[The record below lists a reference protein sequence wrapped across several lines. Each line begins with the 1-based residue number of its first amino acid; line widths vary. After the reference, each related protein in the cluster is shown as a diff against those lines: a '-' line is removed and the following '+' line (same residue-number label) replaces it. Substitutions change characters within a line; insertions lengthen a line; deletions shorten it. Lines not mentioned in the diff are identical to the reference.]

1 MKVKKIKSYTCL
13 ALALTLVLPVT
24 AHASDEVEKEMLSLT
39 SDEKTSDNGQKDSLL
54 SPSLDMDFDKED
66 SAIKYTINIAKTN
79 KKDKLQAIFYL
90 RENSNL
96 ENLDL
101 ESDEDISQ
109 DKVKVA
115 NESGLK
121 KITIDLEDQ
130 TSIKLKAHI
139 KEGMTDNFAFDY
151 IIANDSQTA
160 FASKRVN
167 SFIAK
172 DENGKDILKAND
184 ANKLNSM
191 LYGKFLDEKTIEWS
205 DFLLN
210 DSNKDILANY
220 DFKLSNNQKDLSKIT
235 IQTYKASKDGL
246 VEENS
251 ADYDFGNIENLL
263 LPANGGVKITFKS
276 NVDQEETVFTANDS
290 KLKRDEKTD
299 ESKDTTSEVDSLKA
313 TIDAN
318 DKKIKEEIQNVDKNS
333 VASSKEND
341 LSQLSKDID
350 YRNKA
355 ILSEMKAIDS
365 KQASPEESSGD
376 QLKTVVLNENS
387 SDSKNDKDEVDVDD
401 LKEDIDNRNIE
412 IQKAMQEVDQQY
424 LLYMNQTQNTNKIAA
439 NTDQDVDNLII
450 ELDNRNQAIQEELE
464 KIYGKYAV
472 NSIMDLNKSIDD
484 ETYELLTGVDKNN
497 EKIDEIIDQVKLSI
511 EANKVLDNKEELE
524 NIKVLLDDVDN
535 LSANN
540 EKALETIDKK
550 EENPTISQSFKNV
563 VPGYSENVYKDLEK
577 VVTVTLD
584 PLNDTQNSEKKVS
597 KEQAEKKYP
606 TIAKYLKDLKL
617 VRDLLK

>member
-39 SDEKTSDNGQKDSLL
+39 SDEKTSDNGQQDSLL
-54 SPSLDMDFDKED
+54 STSLDMDFDKED
-66 SAIKYTINIAKTN
+66 SAINYTINIAKTN

-101 ESDEDISQ
+101 ESDENISQ

-184 ANKLNSM
+184 ANNLNSM

-235 IQTYKASKDGL
+235 IQTYKAGKDGL

-511 EANKVLDNKEELE
+511 EANKALDNKEERE

>member
-276 NVDQEETVFTANDS
+276 NVDQEETVFTANNS

-365 KQASPEESSGD
+365 KQASPEESLGD

-511 EANKVLDNKEELE
+511 EANKALDNKEELE

-597 KEQAEKKYP
+597 KEQAQKKYP

>member
-13 ALALTLVLPVT
+13 ALALILVLPVT
-24 AHASDEVEKEMLSLT
+24 AQASDEVEKEMLSLT
-39 SDEKTSDNGQKDSLL
+39 SDEKTSDNGQQDSLL

-66 SAIKYTINIAKTN
+66 SAINYTINIAKTN

-101 ESDEDISQ
+101 ESDENISQ

-235 IQTYKASKDGL
+235 IQTYKAGKDGL

-276 NVDQEETVFTANDS
+276 NVDQKETVFTANDS

-299 ESKDTTSEVDSLKA
+299 KSKDTTSEVDSLKA

-365 KQASPEESSGD
+365 KQASPEESLGD
-376 QLKTVVLNENS
+376 QLNTVVLNENS
-387 SDSKNDKDEVDVDD
+387 SDSKNDKDEVNVDD

-439 NTDQDVDNLII
+439 NADQDVDNLII

-511 EANKVLDNKEELE
+511 EANKALDNKEELE

-535 LSANN
+535 LSVNN

-597 KEQAEKKYP
+597 KEQAQKKYP

>member
-101 ESDEDISQ
+101 ESDENISQ

-235 IQTYKASKDGL
+235 IQTYKASKGGL

-276 NVDQEETVFTANDS
+276 NVDKEETVFTANDS

-511 EANKVLDNKEELE
+511 EANKALDNKEELE

-597 KEQAEKKYP
+597 KEQAQKKYP

>member
-101 ESDEDISQ
+101 ESDENISQ

-115 NESGLK
+115 NELGLK

-220 DFKLSNNQKDLSKIT
+220 DFKLSNNQKDLSKII
-235 IQTYKASKDGL
+235 IQTYKASKGGL

-365 KQASPEESSGD
+365 KQASPEESLGD

-511 EANKVLDNKEELE
+511 EANKALDNKEELE

-597 KEQAEKKYP
+597 KEQAQKKYP

>member
-39 SDEKTSDNGQKDSLL
+39 SDEKTSDNGQQDSLL
-54 SPSLDMDFDKED
+54 STSLDMDFDKED
-66 SAIKYTINIAKTN
+66 SAINYTINIAKTN

-101 ESDEDISQ
+101 ESDENISQ
-109 DKVKVA
+109 DKVKVE
-115 NESGLK
+115 NELGLK

-184 ANKLNSM
+184 ANNLNSM

-235 IQTYKASKDGL
+235 IQTYKAGKDGL

-290 KLKRDEKTD
+290 KLKRDEKTNK
-299 ESKDTTSEVDSLKA
+299 SKDTTSEVDSLKA

-365 KQASPEESSGD
+365 KQASPEESLGD

-387 SDSKNDKDEVDVDD
+387 SDSKNDKDEVNVDD

-439 NTDQDVDNLII
+439 NADQDVDNLII

-511 EANKVLDNKEELE
+511 EANKALDNKEELE

-535 LSANN
+535 LSVNN

-597 KEQAEKKYP
+597 KEQAQKKYP

>member
-39 SDEKTSDNGQKDSLL
+39 SDEKTSDNGQQDSLL

-66 SAIKYTINIAKTN
+66 SAINYTINIAKTN

-101 ESDEDISQ
+101 ESDENISQ

-276 NVDQEETVFTANDS
+276 NVDKEETVFTANDS

-511 EANKVLDNKEELE
+511 EANKALDNKEELE

-584 PLNDTQNSEKKVS
+584 PLKDTQNSEKKVS
-597 KEQAEKKYP
+597 KEQAQKKYP

>member
-101 ESDEDISQ
+101 ESDENISQ

-160 FASKRVN
+160 FASKRMN

-387 SDSKNDKDEVDVDD
+387 YDSKNDKDEVDVDD

-424 LLYMNQTQNTNKIAA
+424 LLYMNQIQNTNKIAT

-550 EENPTISQSFKNV
+550 EKNPTISQSFKNV

-597 KEQAEKKYP
+597 KEQAQKKYP

>member
-39 SDEKTSDNGQKDSLL
+39 SDEKTSDNGQQDSLL

-101 ESDEDISQ
+101 ESDENISQ

-235 IQTYKASKDGL
+235 IQTYKSSKDGL

-535 LSANN
+535 LSSNN

-597 KEQAEKKYP
+597 KEQAQKKYP

>member
-101 ESDEDISQ
+101 ESDENISQ
-109 DKVKVA
+109 DKVKVE

-167 SFIAK
+167 SFIDK

-184 ANKLNSM
+184 ANNLNSM

-276 NVDQEETVFTANDS
+276 NVDQEETVFTANNS

-365 KQASPEESSGD
+365 KQASPEESLGD

-511 EANKVLDNKEELE
+511 EANKALDNKEELE

-597 KEQAEKKYP
+597 KEQAQKKYP

>member
-101 ESDEDISQ
+101 ESDENISQ

-235 IQTYKASKDGL
+235 IQTYKASKGGL

-511 EANKVLDNKEELE
+511 EANKALDNKEELE

-597 KEQAEKKYP
+597 KEQAQKKYP

>member
-39 SDEKTSDNGQKDSLL
+39 SDEKTSDNGQQDNLL

-66 SAIKYTINIAKTN
+66 SAINYTINIAKTN

-101 ESDEDISQ
+101 ESDENISQ
-109 DKVKVA
+109 DKVKVE

-235 IQTYKASKDGL
+235 IQTYKASKGGL

-365 KQASPEESSGD
+365 KQASPEESLGD

-511 EANKVLDNKEELE
+511 EANKALDNKEELE

-535 LSANN
+535 LSVNN
-540 EKALETIDKK
+540 EKAIETIDKK

-597 KEQAEKKYP
+597 KEQAQKKYP

-617 VRDLLK
+617 VRD

>member
-101 ESDEDISQ
+101 ESDENISQ
-109 DKVKVA
+109 DKVKVE

-167 SFIAK
+167 SFIDK

-184 ANKLNSM
+184 ANNLNSM

-365 KQASPEESSGD
+365 KQASPEESLGD

-511 EANKVLDNKEELE
+511 EANKALDNKEELE

-597 KEQAEKKYP
+597 KEQAQKKYP

>member
-24 AHASDEVEKEMLSLT
+24 AHASDEVEKKMLSLT
-39 SDEKTSDNGQKDSLL
+39 SDEKTSDNGQQDSLL
-54 SPSLDMDFDKED
+54 STSLDMDFDKED
-66 SAIKYTINIAKTN
+66 SAINYTINIAKTN

-101 ESDEDISQ
+101 ESDENISQ

-235 IQTYKASKDGL
+235 IQTYKASKGGL

-276 NVDQEETVFTANDS
+276 NVDKEETVFTANDS

-511 EANKVLDNKEELE
+511 EANKALDNKEELE

-597 KEQAEKKYP
+597 KEQAQKKYP

>member
-39 SDEKTSDNGQKDSLL
+39 SDEKTSDNGQQDSLL
-54 SPSLDMDFDKED
+54 STSLDMDFDKED
-66 SAIKYTINIAKTN
+66 SAINYTINIAKTN

-101 ESDEDISQ
+101 ESDENISQ

-184 ANKLNSM
+184 ANNLNSM

-235 IQTYKASKDGL
+235 IQTYKAGKDGL

-299 ESKDTTSEVDSLKA
+299 KSKDTTSEVDSLKA

-365 KQASPEESSGD
+365 KQASPEESLGD

-387 SDSKNDKDEVDVDD
+387 SDSKNDKDEVNVDD

-412 IQKAMQEVDQQY
+412 IQKVMQEVDQQY

-511 EANKVLDNKEELE
+511 EANKALDNKEELE

-535 LSANN
+535 LSLNN

-597 KEQAEKKYP
+597 KEQAQKKYP

>member
-39 SDEKTSDNGQKDSLL
+39 SDEKTSDNGQQDSLL

-66 SAIKYTINIAKTN
+66 SAINYTINIAKTN

-101 ESDEDISQ
+101 ESDENISQ

-139 KEGMTDNFAFDY
+139 REGMTENFAFDY

-184 ANKLNSM
+184 ANNLNSM

-235 IQTYKASKDGL
+235 IQTYKASKGGL

-276 NVDQEETVFTANDS
+276 NVDKEETVFTANDS

-597 KEQAEKKYP
+597 KEQAQKKYP

>member
-39 SDEKTSDNGQKDSLL
+39 SDEKTSDNGQQDSLL

-66 SAIKYTINIAKTN
+66 SAINYTINIAKTN

-101 ESDEDISQ
+101 ESDENISQ

-276 NVDQEETVFTANDS
+276 NVDKEETVFTANDS

-597 KEQAEKKYP
+597 KEQAQKKYP

>member
-39 SDEKTSDNGQKDSLL
+39 SDEKTSDNGQQDSLL

-597 KEQAEKKYP
+597 KEQAQKKYP

>member
-13 ALALTLVLPVT
+13 ALALILVLPVT
-24 AHASDEVEKEMLSLT
+24 AQASDEVEKEMLSLT
-39 SDEKTSDNGQKDSLL
+39 SDEKTSDNGQQDSLL

-66 SAIKYTINIAKTN
+66 SAINYTINIAKTN

-101 ESDEDISQ
+101 ESDENISQ

-235 IQTYKASKDGL
+235 IQTYKASKGGL

-365 KQASPEESSGD
+365 KQASPEESLGD

-511 EANKVLDNKEELE
+511 EANKALDNKEELE

-597 KEQAEKKYP
+597 KEQAQKKYP

>member
-39 SDEKTSDNGQKDSLL
+39 SDEKTSDNGQQDSLL
-54 SPSLDMDFDKED
+54 STSLDMDFDKED
-66 SAIKYTINIAKTN
+66 SAINYTINIAKTN

-101 ESDEDISQ
+101 ESDENISQ
-109 DKVKVA
+109 DKVKVE
-115 NESGLK
+115 NELGLK

-184 ANKLNSM
+184 ANNLNSM

-235 IQTYKASKDGL
+235 IQTYKAGKDGL

-276 NVDQEETVFTANDS
+276 NVDQKETVFTANDS

-365 KQASPEESSGD
+365 KQASPEESLGD

-439 NTDQDVDNLII
+439 NADQDVDNLII
-450 ELDNRNQAIQEELE
+450 EIDNRNQAIQEELE
-464 KIYGKYAV
+464 NIYGKYAV

-597 KEQAEKKYP
+597 KEQAQKKYP

>member
-13 ALALTLVLPVT
+13 ALALILVLPVT
-24 AHASDEVEKEMLSLT
+24 AQASDEVEKEMLSLT

-101 ESDEDISQ
+101 ESDENISQ

-484 ETYELLTGVDKNN
+484 ETYELLTDVDKNN

-584 PLNDTQNSEKKVS
+584 PLKDTQNSEKKVS
-597 KEQAEKKYP
+597 KEQAQKKYP

>member
-39 SDEKTSDNGQKDSLL
+39 SDEKTSDNGQQDSLL

-101 ESDEDISQ
+101 ESDENISQ

-184 ANKLNSM
+184 ANNLNSM

-235 IQTYKASKDGL
+235 IQTYKASKGGL

-511 EANKVLDNKEELE
+511 EANKALDNKEELE

-597 KEQAEKKYP
+597 KEQAQKKYP

>member
-39 SDEKTSDNGQKDSLL
+39 SDEKTSDNGQQDSLL

-66 SAIKYTINIAKTN
+66 SDINYTINIAKTN

-101 ESDEDISQ
+101 ESDENISQ

>member
-450 ELDNRNQAIQEELE
+450 ELDN
-464 KIYGKYAV
+464 
-472 NSIMDLNKSIDD
+472 SC
-484 ETYELLTGVDKNN
+484 LLYT
-497 EKIDEIIDQVKLSI
+497 SPSPR
-511 EANKVLDNKEELE
+511 
-524 NIKVLLDDVDN
+524 DV
-535 LSANN
+535 
-540 EKALETIDKK
+540 
-550 EENPTISQSFKNV
+550 
-563 VPGYSENVYKDLEK
+563 
-577 VVTVTLD
+577 
-584 PLNDTQNSEKKVS
+584 
-597 KEQAEKKYP
+597 
-606 TIAKYLKDLKL
+606 
-617 VRDLLK
+617 

>member
-39 SDEKTSDNGQKDSLL
+39 SDEKTSDNGQQDSLL

-66 SAIKYTINIAKTN
+66 SAINYTINIAKTN

-101 ESDEDISQ
+101 ESDENISQ

-235 IQTYKASKDGL
+235 IQTYKASKGGL

-597 KEQAEKKYP
+597 KEQAQKKYP

>member
-39 SDEKTSDNGQKDSLL
+39 SDEKTSDNGQQDSLL

-101 ESDEDISQ
+101 ESDENISQ

-167 SFIAK
+167 SFIDK

-184 ANKLNSM
+184 ANNLNSM

-235 IQTYKASKDGL
+235 IQTYKASKGGL

-276 NVDQEETVFTANDS
+276 NVDKEETVFTANDS

-511 EANKVLDNKEELE
+511 EANKALDNKEELE

-597 KEQAEKKYP
+597 KEQAQKKYP

>member
-1 MKVKKIKSYTCL
+1 MKVKKIKNYTCL
-13 ALALTLVLPVT
+13 VLALILVLPVT

-39 SDEKTSDNGQKDSLL
+39 SDEKTSDNGQQDSLL

-66 SAIKYTINIAKTN
+66 SAINYTINIAKTN

-101 ESDEDISQ
+101 ESDENISQ
-109 DKVKVA
+109 DKVKVE
-115 NESGLK
+115 NELGLE

-184 ANKLNSM
+184 ANNLNSM

-276 NVDQEETVFTANDS
+276 NVDKEETVFTANDS

-511 EANKVLDNKEELE
+511 EANKALDNKEELE

-597 KEQAEKKYP
+597 KEQAQKKYP

>member
-101 ESDEDISQ
+101 ESDENISQ

-365 KQASPEESSGD
+365 KQASPEESLGD

-439 NTDQDVDNLII
+439 NADQDVDNLII

-511 EANKVLDNKEELE
+511 EANKALDNKEELE

-597 KEQAEKKYP
+597 KEQAQKKYP

>member
-13 ALALTLVLPVT
+13 ALALILVLPVT
-24 AHASDEVEKEMLSLT
+24 AQASDEVEKEMLSLT
-39 SDEKTSDNGQKDSLL
+39 SDEKTSDNGQQDSLL

-66 SAIKYTINIAKTN
+66 SAINYTINIAKTN

-101 ESDEDISQ
+101 ESDENISQ

-365 KQASPEESSGD
+365 KQASPEESLGD

-424 LLYMNQTQNTNKIAA
+424 LLYMNQTKNTNKIAA
-439 NTDQDVDNLII
+439 NADQDVDNIII

-484 ETYELLTGVDKNN
+484 ETYELLTDVDKNN

-511 EANKVLDNKEELE
+511 EANKALDNKEELE

-535 LSANN
+535 LSVNN

-597 KEQAEKKYP
+597 KEQAQKKYP

>member
-39 SDEKTSDNGQKDSLL
+39 SDEKTSDNGQQDNLL

-66 SAIKYTINIAKTN
+66 SAINYTINIAKTN

-101 ESDEDISQ
+101 ESDENISQ
-109 DKVKVA
+109 DKVKVE

-139 KEGMTDNFAFDY
+139 REGMTENFAFDY

-184 ANKLNSM
+184 ANNLNSM

-235 IQTYKASKDGL
+235 IQTYKASKSGL

-276 NVDQEETVFTANDS
+276 NVDKEETVFTANDS

-365 KQASPEESSGD
+365 KQASPEESLGD

-511 EANKVLDNKEELE
+511 EANKALDNKEELE

-584 PLNDTQNSEKKVS
+584 PLKDTQNSEKKVS
-597 KEQAEKKYP
+597 KEQAQKKYP

>member
-39 SDEKTSDNGQKDSLL
+39 SDEKTSDNGQQDSLL
-54 SPSLDMDFDKED
+54 STSLDMDFDKED
-66 SAIKYTINIAKTN
+66 SAINYTINIAKTN

-101 ESDEDISQ
+101 ESDENISQ
-109 DKVKVA
+109 DKVKVE
-115 NESGLK
+115 NELGLK

-184 ANKLNSM
+184 ANNLNSM

-235 IQTYKASKDGL
+235 IQTYKASKSGL

-365 KQASPEESSGD
+365 KQASPEESLGD

-439 NTDQDVDNLII
+439 NADQDVDNLII

-511 EANKVLDNKEELE
+511 EANKALDNKEELE

-535 LSANN
+535 LSVNN

-597 KEQAEKKYP
+597 KEQAQKKYP

>member
-13 ALALTLVLPVT
+13 ALALILVLPVT
-24 AHASDEVEKEMLSLT
+24 AQASDEVEKEMLSLT

-101 ESDEDISQ
+101 ESDENISQ

-160 FASKRVN
+160 FAIKRVN

-235 IQTYKASKDGL
+235 IQTYKAGKDGL

-484 ETYELLTGVDKNN
+484 ETYELLTDVDKNN

-535 LSANN
+535 LSVNN

-584 PLNDTQNSEKKVS
+584 PLKDTQNSEKKVS
-597 KEQAEKKYP
+597 KEQAQKKYP

>member
-39 SDEKTSDNGQKDSLL
+39 SDEKTSDNGQQDSLL

-66 SAIKYTINIAKTN
+66 SAINYTINIAKTN

-101 ESDEDISQ
+101 ESDENISQ

-235 IQTYKASKDGL
+235 IQTYKASKSGL

-365 KQASPEESSGD
+365 KQASPEESLGD

-439 NTDQDVDNLII
+439 NADQDVDNLII

-511 EANKVLDNKEELE
+511 EANKALDNKEELE

-584 PLNDTQNSEKKVS
+584 PLNDTQSSEKKVS
-597 KEQAEKKYP
+597 KEQAQKKYP

>member
-39 SDEKTSDNGQKDSLL
+39 SDEKTSDNGQQDNLL

-66 SAIKYTINIAKTN
+66 SAINYTINIAKTN

-101 ESDEDISQ
+101 ESDENISQ

-115 NESGLK
+115 NELGLK

-235 IQTYKASKDGL
+235 IQTYKASKGGL

-511 EANKVLDNKEELE
+511 EANKALDNKEELE

-535 LSANN
+535 LSVNN
-540 EKALETIDKK
+540 EKAIETIDKK

-597 KEQAEKKYP
+597 KEQAQKKYP

-617 VRDLLK
+617 VRD

>member
-13 ALALTLVLPVT
+13 ALALILVLPVT
-24 AHASDEVEKEMLSLT
+24 AQASDEVEKEMPSLT
-39 SDEKTSDNGQKDSLL
+39 SDEKTSDNGQQDSLL

-101 ESDEDISQ
+101 ESDENISQ

-151 IIANDSQTA
+151 IITNDSQTA

-251 ADYDFGNIENLL
+251 ADYYFGNIENLL

-597 KEQAEKKYP
+597 KEQAQKKYP

>member
-101 ESDEDISQ
+101 ESDENISQ

-290 KLKRDEKTD
+290 KLKRD

-497 EKIDEIIDQVKLSI
+497 EKINEIIDQVKLSI

-597 KEQAEKKYP
+597 KEQAQKKYP

>member
-39 SDEKTSDNGQKDSLL
+39 SDEKTSDNGQQDSLL

-66 SAIKYTINIAKTN
+66 SAINYTINIAKTN

-101 ESDEDISQ
+101 ESDENISQ
-109 DKVKVA
+109 DKVKVE

-235 IQTYKASKDGL
+235 IQTYKASKSGL

-365 KQASPEESSGD
+365 KQASPEESLGD

-439 NTDQDVDNLII
+439 NADQDVDNLII

-511 EANKVLDNKEELE
+511 EANKALDNKEELE

-597 KEQAEKKYP
+597 KEQAQKKYP

>member
-39 SDEKTSDNGQKDSLL
+39 SDEKTSDNGQQDSLL

-66 SAIKYTINIAKTN
+66 SAINYTINIAKTN

-101 ESDEDISQ
+101 ESDENISQ

-115 NESGLK
+115 NELGLK

-597 KEQAEKKYP
+597 KEQAQKKYP

>member
-101 ESDEDISQ
+101 ESDENISQ
-109 DKVKVA
+109 DKVKVE

-167 SFIAK
+167 SFIDK

-184 ANKLNSM
+184 ANNLNSM

-276 NVDQEETVFTANDS
+276 NVDQEETVFTANNS

-365 KQASPEESSGD
+365 KQASPEESLGD

-597 KEQAEKKYP
+597 KEQAQKKYP